1 MSERSERMEI
11 PSGALLACPF
21 CGGEPGGVDG
31 DDVAR
36 AVGCYCGAN
45 GPIHATAAEAIAA
58 WNKQSTARERDLLT
72 SVIAALILLPID
84 NPGKQLLEEAIKANT
99 EVSGDDTTER

>member
-1 MSERSERMEI
+1 MEI